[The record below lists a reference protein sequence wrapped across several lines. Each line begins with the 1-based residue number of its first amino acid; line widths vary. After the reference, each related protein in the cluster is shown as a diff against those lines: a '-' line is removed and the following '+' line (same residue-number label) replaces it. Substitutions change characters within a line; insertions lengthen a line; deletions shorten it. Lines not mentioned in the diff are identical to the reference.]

1 MSFEIL
7 EHSAD
12 EKFHAEGESKEEA
25 LKDVIKAFAEIV
37 GGDTHGEYHHSISV
51 EAESLESMFYD
62 FLDELI
68 FLQDSEGIVI
78 SHAEELT
85 LEQLEKGWK
94 LEATVLTDNITS
106 DMNLLDIKAPTYN
119 EMEIDYRDHK
129 WVLEAVLDV

>member
-25 LKDVIKAFAEIV
+25 LKEVVKAFAEIV

-85 LEQLEKGWK
+85 LEQLENGWR
-94 LEATVLTDNITS
+94 LETTVLTDNITS

-119 EMEIDYRDHK
+119 EMEIDYRDGK

>member
-1 MSFEIL
+1 MFEIL

-25 LKDVIKAFAEIV
+25 LKEVVKAFAEIV
-37 GGDTHGEYHHSISV
+37 GGDTDGEYHHSISV

-68 FLQDSEGIVI
+68 FLQDSEGVVI

-85 LEQLEKGWK
+85 LEQLETGWK

-119 EMEIDYRDHK
+119 EMEIDYSDHK
-129 WVLEAVLDV
+129 WVFEAVLDV

>member
-1 MSFEIL
+1 MFEIL

-25 LKDVIKAFAEIV
+25 LKEVVKAFAEIV
-37 GGDTHGEYHHSISV
+37 GGDTDGEYHHSISV

-68 FLQDSEGIVI
+68 FLQDSEGVVI

-85 LEQLEKGWK
+85 LEQLETGWK
-94 LEATVLTDNITS
+94 LEATVLTDSITS

-129 WVLEAVLDV
+129 WVFEAVLDV

>member
-1 MSFEIL
+1 MFEIL

-25 LKDVIKAFAEIV
+25 LKEVVKAFAEIV
-37 GGDTHGEYHHSISV
+37 GGDTDGEYHHSISV

-68 FLQDSEGIVI
+68 FLQDSEGVVI

-85 LEQLEKGWK
+85 LEQLENGWR
-94 LEATVLTDNITS
+94 LETTVLTDSITS

-129 WVLEAVLDV
+129 WVFEAVLDV

>member
-1 MSFEIL
+1 MFEIL

-25 LKDVIKAFAEIV
+25 LKEVVKAFAEIV
-37 GGDTHGEYHHSISV
+37 GGHTDGEYHHSISV

-68 FLQDSEGIVI
+68 FLQDSEGVVI

-85 LEQLEKGWK
+85 LEQLETGWK

-129 WVLEAVLDV
+129 WVFEAVLDV

>member
-1 MSFEIL
+1 MFEIL

-25 LKDVIKAFAEIV
+25 LKEVVKAFAEIV
-37 GGDTHGEYHHSISV
+37 GGDTDGEYHHSISV

-68 FLQDSEGIVI
+68 FLQDSEGVVI

-85 LEQLEKGWK
+85 LDQPETGWK

-129 WVLEAVLDV
+129 WVFEAVLDV

>member
-1 MSFEIL
+1 MFEIL

-25 LKDVIKAFAEIV
+25 LKEVVKAFAEIV
-37 GGDTHGEYHHSISV
+37 GGDTDGEYHHSISV

-68 FLQDSEGIVI
+68 FLQDSEGVVI

-85 LEQLEKGWK
+85 LEQLETGWK

-119 EMEIDYRDHK
+119 EMEIDYRDHN
-129 WVLEAVLDV
+129 WVFEAVLDV

>member
-1 MSFEIL
+1 MFEIL

-25 LKDVIKAFAEIV
+25 LKEVVKAFAEIV
-37 GGDTHGEYHHSISV
+37 GGDTDGEYHHSISV

-68 FLQDSEGIVI
+68 FLQDSEGVVI

-85 LEQLEKGWK
+85 LDQPETGWK

-119 EMEIDYRDHK
+119 EMEIDYSNHK
-129 WVLEAVLDV
+129 WVFEAVLDV

>member
-12 EKFHAEGESKEEA
+12 EKFRAEGESKEEA
-25 LKDVIKAFAEIV
+25 LKEVVKAFAEIV
-37 GGDTHGEYHHSISV
+37 GGDTNGGYHNKISV
-51 EAESLESMFYD
+51 EAESLESLFYD

-78 SHAEELT
+78 SHAEKLSLEEL
-85 LEQLEKGWK
+85 EDGWK
-94 LEATVLTDNITS
+94 LETTVLTDNITS
-106 DMNLLDIKAPTYN
+106 DMSLLDIKAPTYN

-129 WVLEAVLDV
+129 WVFEAVLDV